1 MEQGCFKTDE
11 FLRERIWST
20 PSSIRSNATSFKKF
34 YECMPGHGAV
44 EKESYD
50 YPAEMIRKGMKFW
63 TGNCEQYNPG
73 GLNPFWQDER
83 RADELA
89 CK

>member
-1 MEQGCFKTDE
+1 
-11 FLRERIWST
+11 
-20 PSSIRSNATSFKKF
+20 
-34 YECMPGHGAV
+34 MPGHGAV